1 MAKPTPSRMFALA
14 ALAAIAVGLVTPA
27 CAMTYSRNGA
37 QQSDLVYVPLE
48 SNCRGRGYCDLAR
61 Y

>member
-1 MAKPTPSRMFALA
+1 MAKLTPRRMFALA

-27 CAMTYSRNGA
+27 GAMTYSRSGA
-37 QQSDLVYVPLE
+37 KQGDLVYVPLD
-48 SNCRGRGYCDLAR
+48 SNCVSRGYCDLVR